1 MTAFR
6 YLVPVALLWLAAV
19 AHAAMP
25 PSALPAASW
34 VLQDAFTGQVL
45 AQQHAGEP
53 RAPASLAKLMT
64 AMLVFEA
71 VDRGELR
78 LDERVPI
85 SERAWRATGAR
96 MFVRAGE
103 QVPVERL
110 AEGMAV
116 VSANDAA
123 IALAER
129 VAGSVEAFV
138 ERMNA
143 RAAELGLAHTHFAN
157 PTGLDDPDQRT
168 TAMDIARLAR
178 TLVRRYPQF
187 AGWYARKSFEYN
199 TIEQYNRNALLWRD
213 PSADGIKTGQTHEA
227 GYCLIG
233 SASRDGMRLIAT
245 VLGAADEAAR
255 TEAAEQL
262 LAYGFKAFETHR
274 VLGPDKPAGQ
284 VAVRGGKSPAVGV
297 GVAENVFVTVPRGS
311 GGDVELQIELP
322 SQLTAP
328 VEAGRK
334 IGRAVLRVP
343 GRPDEQFALRTLEP
357 VPEGGF
363 WSRIAEWFGSR

>member
-1 MTAFR
+1 MTALR
-6 YLVPVALLWLAAV
+6 YLIPVALLWLAA
-19 AHAAMP
+19 AARAAAP
-25 PSALPAASW
+25 PTELPAASW
-34 VLQDAFTGQVL
+34 VLQDAYTGQVL
-45 AQQHAGEP
+45 AQQNADAS

-64 AMLVFEA
+64 AMLVFDA

-78 LDERVPI
+78 FDERVQI
-85 SERAWRATGAR
+85 SERAWSAVGAR

-143 RAAELGLAHTHFAN
+143 RAAELGLAHTHFTN
-157 PTGLDDPDQRT
+157 PTGMDDPDQRS
-168 TAMDIARLAR
+168 TAMDISRLAR
-178 TLVRRYPQF
+178 TLVRRYPQY

-213 PSADGIKTGQTHEA
+213 PSADGIKTGHTQEA
-227 GYCLIG
+227 GYCLVG
-233 SASRDGMRLIAT
+233 SESRDGMRLIAT

-262 LAYGFKAFETHR
+262 LAYGFKEFETHR

-284 VAVRGGKSPAVGV
+284 VAVRGGNVPGVNV
-297 GVAENVFVTVPRGS
+297 GVAENVFVTVRRGS

-328 VEAGRK
+328 VEAGRE
-334 IGRAVLRVP
+334 IGRAILRVP
-343 GRPDEQFALRTLEP
+343 GRPDEQITLRTMES
-357 VPEGGF
+357 VPESGL
-363 WSRIAEWFGSR
+363 WSRIVEWFR